1 MFDMRLY
8 LYYWS
13 IYNSLDRHMVYVILL
28 FCVGTLKT
36 ISFDTIQPGE
46 FCKTIYKTTNG
57 NWIACSGW
65 NYELAQKA
73 RNVG

>member
-1 MFDMRLY
+1 MTDTITMFDMR

-13 IYNSLDRHMVYVILL
+13 IYNSLDRHMALAILL
-28 FCVGTLKT
+28 FFVGTLKT

-57 NWIACSGW
+57 N
-65 NYELAQKA
+65 
-73 RNVG
+73 